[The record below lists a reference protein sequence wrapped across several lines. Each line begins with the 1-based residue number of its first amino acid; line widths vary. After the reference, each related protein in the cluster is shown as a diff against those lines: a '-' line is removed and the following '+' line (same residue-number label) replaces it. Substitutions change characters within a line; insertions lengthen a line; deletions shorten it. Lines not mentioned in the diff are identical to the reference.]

1 MVAYSITYIL
11 NALGM
16 ASNVRNKKVIN
27 GLVIAL
33 LIFMSGTR
41 YYMGGSD
48 VFVYEN
54 VYNGV
59 PSVGVVLRYFFTG
72 VNHGV
77 NTSYEKGFILICSI
91 IKAMGFSYFGFT
103 LVFAILFYTLMY
115 KGLKEFVS
123 DWAPF
128 WALFMYK
135 IMFYDTFISIR
146 QGLTM
151 AIFCYSL
158 RYIRDRKIV
167 KYFITAFF
175 AFLVHRGAIILFPL
189 YFIQYIPI
197 SKNFIRWVAIGFL
210 PTWFIRNQVG
220 FVGGLIERIIQVVGF
235 ASKSEGWAEA
245 TEPISVI
252 HTLECYIFVVLVLM
266 FYEKIIST
274 KHQNEVDLVLRLFI
288 VVIPIFTLFSNWIV
302 MTREKDY
309 FVLMYGI
316 LMGYL
321 LEDGTTKV
329 IQYDDD
335 GYPLFYAGAGGG
347 NAPIISLALL
357 VACFIGMTRYV
368 LRFDN
373 GVLMHFTSFITQG
386 VSIFR

>member
-1 MVAYSITYIL
+1 MVVYSITFFL
-11 NALGM
+11 NALGC
-16 ASNVRNKKVIN
+16 ASNERNKKIIN

-33 LIFMSGTR
+33 LVFISGTR
-41 YYMGGSD
+41 YYMGGND
-48 VFVYEN
+48 VLVYEN

-59 PSVGVVLRYFFTG
+59 PSIGIVVRYIITG
-72 VNHGV
+72 VNGGV
-77 NTSYEKGFILICSI
+77 NTNYEIGFLLICSL
-91 IKAMGFSYFGFT
+91 IKSLGFSYFGFT
-103 LVFAILFYTLMY
+103 LVFAILFYVTMY

-123 DWAPF
+123 NWATF

-146 QGLTM
+146 QGLTV

-158 RYIRDRKIV
+158 KFIRDQKIV
-167 KYFITAFF
+167 KYFITALIAFF
-175 AFLVHRGAIILFPL
+175 VHRGAIILFPL
-189 YFIQYIPI
+189 YFIQFIPI
-197 SKNFIRWVAIGFL
+197 SKSIIRWVAIGFL

-220 FVGGLIERIIQVVGF
+220 FVGGLIERVIQVVGF

-245 TEPISVI
+245 MEPISII
-252 HTLECYIFVVLVLM
+252 HTLECYIFVALVLI

-274 KHQNEVDLVLRLFI
+274 KHQDEVGLVLRLF
-288 VVIPIFTLFSNWIV
+288 VLVIPIFTLCSNWIV

-316 LMGYL
+316 LIGYI
-321 LEDGTTKV
+321 LEGGTTNI
-329 IQYDDD
+329 IQYDD
-335 GYPLFYAGAGGG
+335 GYPTYYAGAGGG
-347 NAPIISLALL
+347 NAQVVSMAFLA
-357 VACFIGMTRYV
+357 ACFIGMTRYV
-368 LRFDN
+368 LRFDG